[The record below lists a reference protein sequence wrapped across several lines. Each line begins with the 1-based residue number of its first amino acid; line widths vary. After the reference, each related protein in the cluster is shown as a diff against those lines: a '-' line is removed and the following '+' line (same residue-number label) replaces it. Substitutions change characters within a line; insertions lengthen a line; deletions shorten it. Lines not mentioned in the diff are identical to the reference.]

1 MLANSA
7 RRFSGLFS
15 CLNPCAAAGTA
26 AAIASVSAQNDAIR
40 ALLIRRLPRFS
51 LPSLSTFARTSLRCL
66 RVGLSPAD
74 FLLDPLQ
81 ARRSG
86 NVVGLDPQ
94 SFAISADRIHALA
107 GLHQRFGLSEPAIR
121 IVGGEANRLL
131 VRGQRIGGPARPDEM
146 AAGIAPGLGIVP
158 ADVRAVSAARRL
170 MRRKRGDES
179 FRCDR
184 LAHHA
189 FVEQFA

>member
-1 MLANSA
+1 M
-7 RRFSGLFS
+7 
-15 CLNPCAAAGTA
+15 C
-26 AAIASVSAQNDAIR
+26 
-40 ALLIRRLPRFS
+40 
-51 LPSLSTFARTSLRCL
+51 
-66 RVGLSPAD
+66 PAD
-74 FLLDPLQ
+74 FLLDPLE

-131 VRGQRIGGPARPDEM
+131 VRGQRIGGPARPEKI
-146 AAGIAPGLGIVP
+146 ASGIAPGLGIVP

-170 MRRKRGDES
+170 MRTPRGPCVPSCASAS
-179 FRCDR
+179 FADPVDIIGD
-184 LAHHA
+184 LVVNDAP
-189 FVEQFA
+189 